1 MEEKQNKI
9 NYKKDLLSSLK
20 VSLSYQIILL
30 GIIDNNN
37 DPFIKILSELLK
49 YKDIEEILNKKEK
62 NSLKFYYFNREKI
75 KNILYDEEIQLN
87 VDYIKDF
94 IKKEKDLSPLIYLY
108 LLLNYN
114 KDSIDYIYSMSTIK
128 QINDLQNDSKDK
140 IYKKLIISKII
151 LELINN
157 YKQTDNYDEEEEQE
171 DLNIKENDNNNIVDK
186 NINAL
191 NKIGLEIDKKTFI
204 SKNIDEIYSEI
215 IKSLIISK
223 KFDDYNY
230 ICNIVNE
237 LDLENINITK
247 IIFDK
252 ISKTL
257 DNKSNSEYYMISNID
272 ELIDEK
278 KINFYYI
285 LFKYILKSSIYIYQ
299 NDFLYHVKKNI
310 LKIVKNDKLYNS
322 LNNIKDI
329 NFKERIQYTINIFTD
344 SKYYSEKYLN
354 NKNNSELSLLSDTN
368 LSSNNLLQT
377 SNNIISSFK
386 NDSISKGT
394 SSHINEENQK
404 SNIPYQIL
412 NKSSFIFEINEKR
425 EIKFILNDEIKI
437 DDKVIA
443 FDDLKNL
450 KLPEN
455 DEKLQKSFEK
465 FLNFFSDFKKLYIN
479 KVEHNNKL
487 KIFFEFN
494 IEKEN
499 EYDKLYNITLNYS
512 LDFQEKKIIDK
523 YTTNNVLN
531 LDKDLLSKNDGFI
544 HLLKKIN
551 ELTKYNN
558 KDKKKKK
565 KESKSGQTYPV
576 SDSSKYNNIIFPNIE
591 INPILKKEIENSFN
605 KDNKYKIL
613 ELIQII
619 GEHKKNAE
627 IIIETKNHNLITMD
641 SNNELYL
648 YILDNKYYK
657 KKNDK
662 LLTYTVKKKEEIIKE
677 VPMKILNIYK
687 NENKEEVILCSKE
700 GLMSIDVNNNS
711 FENSKYI
718 KEGFSCS
725 FYFEMKNNNYIIG
738 GEKGIEHFCPI
749 DKKIKSIPNAF
760 RGGIKIDDNRIAFS
774 SNSTLPKG
782 NDKLIFY
789 DIRYCKIVK
798 QIESYSFTI
807 STNSLF
813 LITINKDKNSK
824 ILLCGCKAYN
834 KNQKNGILLIDLNT
848 YKEEFYKTDDFEVY
862 CFCPLSIIINKN
874 KNKTTNE
881 KDLEILHTDYF
892 LVGGFESKK
901 RMGNIKLYKKNINN
915 ENNITIEFIQDI
927 VFPTKNIIRFYRS
940 KDNQIE
946 KKYYEFLGFERTISC
961 MIQSQING
969 NIIIT
974 SWDGNVYECEPPNIS
989 YYLYD
994 DLLEKEEQKKEYSK
1008 SN

>member
-9 NYKKDLLSSLK
+9 YNKKDLLSSKKL
-20 VSLSYQIILL
+20 SLSYQIILL
-30 GIIDNNN
+30 GIIDNND

-49 YKDIEEILNKKEK
+49 YKDIEEILNKKGK
-62 NSLKFYYFNREKI
+62 NALKFYYFNRKI
-75 KNILYDEEIQLN
+75 INEILYDEDKQLD

-94 IKKEKDLSPLIYLY
+94 IKIEKDFSPLIYLY

-114 KDSIDYIYSMSTIK
+114 KDSVDYIYSINIIK
-128 QINDLQNDSKDK
+128 QINELQKDNKDK

-151 LELINN
+151 MELINN
-157 YKQTDNYDEEEEQE
+157 YKQTDNYDEDEEQE
-171 DLNIKENDNNNIVDK
+171 DLNIKEDDNNNFIK
-186 NINAL
+186 ENINAL
-191 NKIGLEIDKKTFI
+191 NEIGLEIDKKNFI

-230 ICNIVNE
+230 IYNIINE

-247 IIFDK
+247 IIFDE

-257 DNKSNSEYYMISNID
+257 NNKSNSKHYMISNID

-310 LKIVKNDKLYNS
+310 LKIVKDDKFYIS
-322 LNNIKDI
+322 LNNLKDL

-368 LSSNNLLQT
+368 LSNNNLLQT

-386 NDSISKGT
+386 NDSISKET

-425 EIKFILNDEIKI
+425 EIKFILNDKIKI
-437 DDKVIA
+437 DDKVIV
-443 FDDLKNL
+443 FDDLKSL

-465 FLNFFSDFKKLYIN
+465 FLNFFSDFKNLYIN

-512 LDFQEKKIIDK
+512 LDFQEKNIGK
-523 YTTNNVLN
+523 YKTFNILN
-531 LDKDLLSKNDGFI
+531 LDKDSLSKNDGFI

-558 KDKKKKK
+558 KNKNKKNKK

-648 YILDNKYYK
+648 YILDNKYYI
-657 KKNDK
+657 KKNDI
-662 LLTYTVKKKEEIIKE
+662 LLTCTVGKKEENKKE
-677 VPMKILNIYK
+677 IPIKILNIYK

-700 GLMSIDVNNNS
+700 GLMSIDINNNNS

-760 RGGIKIDDNRIAFS
+760 RGGIKIDDNRIAFT

-782 NDKLIFY
+782 KDKLIFY
-789 DIRYCKIVK
+789 DIQYSKIVK

-874 KNKTTNE
+874 KNKNINE

-892 LVGGFESKK
+892 LVGGFDLSE

-946 KKYYEFLGFERTISC
+946 KKYYTFLGFERTISC

-989 YYLYD
+989 YYLYY
-994 DLLEKEEQKKEYSK
+994 DLLEKEE
-1008 SN
+1008 

>member
-1 MEEKQNKI
+1 MAEKKNKI

-20 VSLSYQIILL
+20 LSLSYQIILL

-37 DPFIKILSELLK
+37 DPFTKILSELLK

-62 NSLKFYYFNREKI
+62 NALKFYYFNRKKI
-75 KNILYDEEIQLN
+75 STILYDEEIQLD
-87 VDYIKDF
+87 VDYFKDF
-94 IKKEKDLSPLIYLY
+94 IKIEKDLSPLIYLY

-114 KDSIDYIYSMSTIK
+114 ENSVDYIYSIDSIK
-128 QINDLQNDSKDK
+128 QINDLQNDNKDK

-151 LELINN
+151 LVLINN
-157 YKQTDNYDEEEEQE
+157 YKQTDNYDEEEEE
-171 DLNIKENDNNNIVDK
+171 DLNKIEDDNNNFINK

-191 NKIGLEIDKKTFI
+191 NEIGFEMDKKIFI

-215 IKSLIISK
+215 IKNLIISK

-230 ICNIVNE
+230 IYNIVNE

-252 ISKTL
+252 IYETL

-285 LFKYILKSSIYIYQ
+285 LFKYILKYSIYIYQ
-299 NDFLYHVKKNI
+299 NDFLKSMKKNI
-310 LKIVKNDKLYNS
+310 LKIVKDDKLYHS
-322 LNNIKDI
+322 LNNIKDL

-344 SKYYSEKYLN
+344 SKYYSEKYIN

-377 SNNIISSFK
+377 SNNINSSFK
-386 NDSISKGT
+386 NDSISKET
-394 SSHINEENQK
+394 SSNINEENQK

-425 EIKFILNDEIKI
+425 EIKFILNDNIKI

-443 FDDLKNL
+443 FDDLKSL
-450 KLPEN
+450 HLPEN

-465 FLNFFSDFKKLYIN
+465 FLNFFSNFKNLYIN

-499 EYDKLYNITLNYS
+499 ENDKFYNITLNYS
-512 LDFQEKKIIDK
+512 LDFQEKNIGK
-523 YTTNNVLN
+523 YKTFNILN

-605 KDNKYKIL
+605 KDNKYQIL

-662 LLTYTVKKKEEIIKE
+662 LLTYTVGKKEENKKE

-700 GLMSIDVNNNS
+700 GLMSIDINNNS

-760 RGGIKIDDNRIAFS
+760 RGGIKIDDNRIAFT

-789 DIRYCKIVK
+789 DIRYSKIVK

-824 ILLCGCKAYN
+824 ILLCGCKAYK
-834 KNQKNGILLIDLNT
+834 KNQKNGILLIDVNT
-848 YKEEFYKTDDFEVY
+848 YKEEFYETDDFEVY

-874 KNKTTNE
+874 KNKIINE

-915 ENNITIEFIQDI
+915 ENMVTIEFIQDI
-927 VFPTKNIIRFYRS
+927 IFPTKNIKRFYRS

-946 KKYYEFLGFERTISC
+946 KKYNSEFLGFERTISC

-989 YYLYD
+989 YYLYN
-994 DLLEKEEQKKEYSK
+994 DLLEKEEQKKENSK